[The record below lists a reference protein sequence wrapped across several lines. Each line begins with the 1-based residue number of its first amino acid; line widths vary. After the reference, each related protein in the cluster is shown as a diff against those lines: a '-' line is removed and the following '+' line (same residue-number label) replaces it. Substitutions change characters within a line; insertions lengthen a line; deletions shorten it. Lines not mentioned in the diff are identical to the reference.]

1 MRYEKGKTYP
11 VEAPTRA
18 LRMHYTALAKV
29 AKCRFVFV
37 DQKRLSADSEVSGW
51 VWEADSCVSAT
62 NLNTATHDELVALNG
77 VGPARAQRII
87 DNRPYGCVDDLLS
100 VPGTK
105 EHVWRAVID
114 DNELTV

>member
-18 LRMHYTALAKV
+18 LRQHYAALAKV
-29 AKCRFVFV
+29 TGCRFEYV
-37 DQKRLSADSEVSGW
+37 DHGAGQSEQQATLPCAD
-51 VWEADSCVSAT
+51 DQQI
-62 NLNTATHDELVALNG
+62 NINTATLDELVDLSH
-77 VGPARAQRII
+77 VGPSRAQRII

-105 EHVWRAVID
+105 EHVWQAVID
-114 DNELTV
+114 ENELTA